1 MKYFLDTEFIERFHK
16 PLFGKPRHVI
26 DLISIGIVSE
36 DGHTYYAISNEY
48 NYNDASDW
56 VKENVLD
63 LLYIYTVHG
72 DQRNRYNSDNFHKAY
87 GKSNR
92 QISLEIIQF
101 IIDTATDDDLINNSN
116 IEFYGYYADYDW
128 VLFCS
133 LFGSMINLPKGF
145 PMYCK
150 DLKQML
156 DALADKTN
164 QLEINYL
171 FYNSD
176 FKLMDEKMPNSTKDI
191 SDWTLTQKLTFIKS
205 HKAYPKQ
212 TNEHHALADA
222 QWNKELFYFISTF

>member
-16 PLFGKPRHVI
+16 PLFGKARHVI
-26 DLISIGIVSE
+26 DLISIGIVAD
-36 DGHTYYAISNEY
+36 DGRTYYAISNEY

-56 VKENVLD
+56 VKENVID

-72 DQRNRYNSDNFHKAY
+72 DQRNRYNSDNFHKVY

-150 DLKQML
+150 DLKQIL
-156 DALADKTN
+156 DNHALAAIALQTMGESKSLKEG
-164 QLEINYL
+164 LE
-171 FYNSD
+171 
-176 FKLMDEKMPNSTKDI
+176 
-191 SDWTLTQKLTFIKS
+191 FIKNLPD
-205 HKAYPKQ
+205 YPTQ
-212 TNEHHALADA
+212 ENEHHALSDA
-222 QWNKELFYFISTF
+222 KWNKDLFYFLNPQ

>member
-16 PLFGKPRHVI
+16 PLFGKARHVI
-26 DLISIGIVSE
+26 DLISIGIVAE

-101 IIDTATDDDLINNSN
+101 IIDTATDDYLINNSN

-150 DLKQML
+150 DLKQIL
-156 DALADKTN
+156 DNHALAAIAMQTMGESKSLKEG
-164 QLEINYL
+164 LE
-171 FYNSD
+171 
-176 FKLMDEKMPNSTKDI
+176 
-191 SDWTLTQKLTFIKS
+191 FIKNLPD
-205 HKAYPKQ
+205 YPTQ
-212 TNEHHALADA
+212 ENEHHALADA
-222 QWNKELFYFISTF
+222 KWNKDLFYFLNPQ